1 LRGLRFYIVCRD
13 IPVID
18 YSFIFEAEKHR
29 FWWAEK
35 YSPSEPE
42 SLSTKEVC
50 DVQAQG

>member
-29 FWWAEK
+29 FWRAENI
-35 YSPSEPE
+35 SLSGSEF
-42 SLSTKEVC
+42 LSTKEVC